1 MSLEKSNDIMKKHI
15 CNICNCEYKSY
26 QSLWN
31 HKHRMHDDN
40 QQFTTPNINKSTLD
54 INTSTPNINTINCK
68 FCQRE
73 FSFIQSRWR
82 HEKTCKKNDKKLLE
96 TAIQKI
102 NDLEKEIKD
111 LKKEKQIVTSNSN
124 SNNNKTINNNN
135 NGTINNAKIINNN
148 INIVAPGNEN
158 NDLTND
164 EIKSIFE
171 KQLSSVIRYIELTN
185 FNKNRPMNHS
195 FCVTN
200 RDGKHVLAYNTDTA
214 TVESNK
220 KKYFYASVLSKAIS
234 RMESIV
240 NNKNLM
246 KKQFTKEKQQMIK
259 EGIERLKDICDKDYN
274 SKILKSLYDELNLLC
289 YNSRKTVLSTWENP
303 QDTNDS
309 TEDYKNIF
317 MPIKDF
323 IEIYSNDVLKEQD
336 MQYSESDSDSDTE
349 TKPEL
354 IIRKKK
360 NSIEV

>member
-1 MSLEKSNDIMKKHI
+1 
-15 CNICNCEYKSY
+15 
-26 QSLWN
+26 
-31 HKHRMHDDN
+31 MHDDN